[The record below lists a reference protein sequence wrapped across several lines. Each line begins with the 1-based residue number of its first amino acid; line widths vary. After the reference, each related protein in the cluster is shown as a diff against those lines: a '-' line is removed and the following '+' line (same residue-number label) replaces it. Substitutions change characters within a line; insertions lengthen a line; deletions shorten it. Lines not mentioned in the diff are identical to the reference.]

1 MKWLRGG
8 PRKHLFFRPDEVKAA
23 IVTCG
28 GICPGVNVI
37 VRELTMSLYYNYKV
51 KDIYGIPHGFQGF
64 YSNEWKDEWKKLS
77 PDLVKSIHHLGGTY
91 LGTSRGG
98 FDLEKIIDSLNEKR
112 INQVRSYLFYKINF
126 LRFILLV
133 VLVLSRLLK
142 FFLKRLKLEN

>member
-64 YSNEWKDEWKKLS
+64 YSNEWKKLS
-77 PDLVKSIHHLGGTY
+77 PDLVKTIHHNGGTF

-98 FDLEKIIDSLNEKR
+98 FDLEKIIDSLNDKR
-112 INQVRSYLFYKINF
+112 INQVTFFYQ
-126 LRFILLV
+126 
-133 VLVLSRLLK
+133 
-142 FFLKRLKLEN
+142 